1 MEDKKSDDQEPHISN
16 EQAYPRLIADQGPA
30 LNNQTNAGASVAEA
44 AAAFDPVSPPAGA
57 YQKLMLEW
65 DA

>member
-1 MEDKKSDDQEPHISN
+1 MEEKKSDDQDPHISN
-16 EQAYPRLIADQGPA
+16 EQAYQRLIAEQGTA